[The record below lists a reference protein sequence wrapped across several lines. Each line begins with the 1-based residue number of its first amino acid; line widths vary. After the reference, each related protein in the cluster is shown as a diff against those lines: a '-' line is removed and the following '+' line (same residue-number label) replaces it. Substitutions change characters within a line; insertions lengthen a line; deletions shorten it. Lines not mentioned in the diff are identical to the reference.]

1 MCRKDLN
8 IDVIFICYNQ
18 APYIAQAIESIL
30 MQQIENHIHVRM
42 IIADDCSTDNTMNII
57 KSYENI
63 SPFKF
68 EYLECSNNL
77 GLAENYRRAFKNIDA
92 DYFAI
97 LEGDDYWIDPYKLQK
112 QINYLESH
120 PEVGICSTDC
130 LIEVDGI
137 KSKTGVIAST
147 SYKINQTNP
156 LFENQYLANL
166 TWMFRKDILQYINIP
181 KDCVDIPLLLLYETC
196 LHSKIEYIDDI
207 TGVFRR
213 HHGSVTNKNFLSF
226 GKYYYEKNL
235 FYLRISYAD
244 KFYNANDNICKLF
257 TDALLNLYPLAKLH
271 NDIDTCECI
280 KKYFANK
287 ISFDIYDAFSD
298 DKIRLYKSLQSLLQ
312 SKAYRLGKFILKPL
326 SYLTQKI
333 YER

>member
-1 MCRKDLN
+1 MERHNVKV
-8 IDVIFICYNQ
+8 DVILVTYNQ
-18 APYIAQAIESIL
+18 SLYVLQAIESVL
-30 MQQIENHIHVRM
+30 TQCVDEHIKVRV
-42 IIADDCSTDNTMNII
+42 IVADDCSIDNTLEIT
-57 KSYENI
+57 KSCEKK
-63 SPFKF
+63 SPFQF
-68 EYLECSNNL
+68 VYLNDEKNL
-77 GLAENYRRAFKNIDA
+77 GIAENYRRAFKNIDA

-181 KDCVDIPLLLLYETC
+181 KECVDIPLLLLYETC
-196 LHSKIEYIDDI
+196 LHSRIEYLNDI

-213 HHGSVTNKNFLSF
+213 HDGSVTNMNYLSY
-226 GKYYYEKNL
+226 GKYYYDKNL
-235 FYLRISYAD
+235 FKLRISYAD
-244 KFYNANDNICKLF
+244 RFTNSILSKRILY

-271 NDIDTCECI
+271 DDDEICNIIKEYFIDQIDFKT
-280 KKYFANK
+280 YDSYANNK
-287 ISFDIYDAFSD
+287 IDEFKRF
-298 DKIRLYKSLQSLLQ
+298 QSLLK
-312 SKAYRLGKFILKPL
+312 SKAYRLGKLILRPFSFIKN
-326 SYLTQKI
+326 I
-333 YER
+333 R